1 MFGDDDGKSSG
12 RSLENSR
19 NEAKKEQKICQK
31 SVPNRTGCVAKPLV
45 ELPSAKE
52 IHTVTNVYSATVV
65 CLERN
70 YSLLLFRRNFA
81 RKQCRQ
87 ND

>member
-1 MFGDDDGKSSG
+1 MFGDDDGKSSS

-19 NEAKKEQKICQK
+19 NEAKKEQKICEK

-65 CLERN
+65 CLEFHN
-70 YSLLLFRRNFA
+70 KLPTILFLICTGFR
-81 RKQCRQ
+81 
-87 ND
+87 

>member
-1 MFGDDDGKSSG
+1 MFGDDDGKSSS
-12 RSLENSR
+12 RSLENGR

-65 CLERN
+65 CLDSIYR
-70 YSLLLFRRNFA
+70 
-81 RKQCRQ
+81 
-87 ND
+87 